1 MRRQKRYTVKEAHD
15 IIFGQKENPKHN
27 EVEEAIDE
35 DSESEEEEKMD
46 EVTDAT
52 CRPHADSSSELAST
66 SSTTEEEWYEVEDWS
81 PDEEVESADE
91 EDSEAEMEEMSEVE
105 DYTCYDEEESSTDE
119 EEMEE
124 EDAAEEEYFQSK
136 DEKLIWSS
144 TPPSDGR
151 MLTAERE
158 TSSHG
163 PTAYARS
170 RISDIK
176 STFELFLPKP
186 IEQIV
191 LNMTN
196 KEGPRVY
203 GRKWKRINGVDLQAY
218 VGMLIL
224 AGLYRS
230 SKEDTSSLWHAET
243 GRAIFRATMTLKI
256 FHTIPRVIRF
266 DDKETRADRRAQD
279 KLGPIRDV
287 WDKWVSLL
295 PSIYDPGS
303 SVVITAL
310 EYNGVT
316 NSVTF
321 FSNLINSGFP
331 RGIKKS

>member
-1 MRRQKRYTVKEAHD
+1 M
-15 IIFGQKENPKHN
+15 
-27 EVEEAIDE
+27 
-35 DSESEEEEKMD
+35 
-46 EVTDAT
+46 
-52 CRPHADSSSELAST
+52 
-66 SSTTEEEWYEVEDWS
+66 EDWS

-136 DEKLIWSS
+136 DEKLIWFS
-144 TPPSDGR
+144 TPPSDGRR

-176 STFELFLPKP
+176 STFELFLPKH

-196 KEGPRVY
+196 KEGRRVY
-203 GRKWKRINGVDLQAY
+203 GRKWKRMDGVDLQAY

-224 AGLYRS
+224 AGVYRS
-230 SKEDTSSLWHAET
+230 SKEATSSLWHAET

-256 FHTIPRVIRF
+256 FHTISRVI
-266 DDKETRADRRAQD
+266 
-279 KLGPIRDV
+279 
-287 WDKWVSLL
+287 
-295 PSIYDPGS
+295 
-303 SVVITAL
+303 
-310 EYNGVT
+310 
-316 NSVTF
+316 
-321 FSNLINSGFP
+321 
-331 RGIKKS
+331 